1 MLLPLQLFSSIR
13 LKFRVVGEYYSP
25 PLKEITIFISDV
37 AVSNSA
43 LQDFFFGINYHDKI
57 NGCNFTKLTGM
68 KSKQNKAIFN
78 THENNYTSKV
88 EKIVLK
94 LMILSQFSLTKK

>member
-25 PLKEITIFISDV
+25 PLKEITIFISYV

-43 LQDFFFGINYHDKI
+43 LQNFFFFFGINYHDKI
-57 NGCNFTKLTGM
+57 NGCNFTKLTCM
-68 KSKQNKAIFN
+68 KSNHKKAIFN
-78 THENNYTSKV
+78 KHENNYNSKV
-88 EKIVLK
+88 EKK
-94 LMILSQFSLTKK
+94 TF